1 MSKEPAKKNSPAK
14 QGGGMSLMAVLLVL
28 TVPFAIALIASIGFF
43 SGEIT
48 STAEDDETLYM
59 NTLYEVSTDLVNA
72 DRDFYQAMLGAT
84 QHHDYFESA
93 TPEDKAAYLDDYLSN
108 RDQAISGAENAIA
121 LAMQNPDLWTG
132 TILEGGGS
140 TFEALAA
147 EYEKEFS
154 SWEQSFDVKNNIG
167 NWKSFL
173 KEFSTARGFLSDMSD
188 IVEAWAL
195 NEVTK
200 QESAIH
206 RTILISASIFIIIAA
221 ALVLIALLIARKMT
235 KNAREIREG
244 VDNMASGDF
253 IKTIPTNSFV
263 REFRAIAINTEE
275 MRKKLQSALIKVIGH
290 AGDVDNAA
298 NSSKSKISN
307 GQKMSSDISSAVEDL
322 AQGAT
327 SLAQDV
333 QSTSDLTVSIGN
345 SVDLVLDAANGNME
359 KGRAVYSGSTKV
371 QQQIE
376 DLKIA
381 DQRTDEMAGEV
392 AESVN
397 ETANAVEEI
406 SKAAEA
412 IMSIASQTNLLALNA
427 SIEAARAGEAG
438 KGFAVVA
445 DNIKDLAEQSN
456 QSAGQITE
464 ILSRITELSE
474 RNKELTGRIKE
485 ATSNESASLQEMSAS
500 FDEMLSLVLETEEGN
515 KQIVSLVETMTSD
528 KNAILGSVESL
539 SSVSEQSAA
548 STEETSAS
556 LEQLNASLV
565 DVVEQ
570 AERLQEIAEEL
581 EENVRFFHVQ

>member
-1 MSKEPAKKNSPAK
+1 MAKEPEKKVSVK
-14 QGGGMSLMAVLLVL
+14 QEGGISLMAVLLVL
-28 TVPFAIALIASIGFF
+28 TVPLVIALVVSIVFF
-43 SGEIT
+43 SRQIT
-48 STAEDDETLYM
+48 TTAEDDEKVYM
-59 NTLYEVSTDLVNA
+59 DTLYEVSTGLINA

-84 QHHDYFESA
+84 QHHDYFDSA
-93 TPEDKAAYLDDYLSN
+93 EPEEKEAYLDDYLGN
-108 RDQAISGAENAIA
+108 RDQAIDGVEVAIA
-121 LAMQNPDLWTG
+121 IAQQNPDLWTG
-132 TILEGGGS
+132 TVLSGGGD
-140 TFEALAA
+140 TFETLAA
-147 EYEKEFS
+147 EFETEFDT
-154 SWEQSFDVKNNIG
+154 WEHSFDIKNNIG
-167 NWKSFL
+167 NWKNFIE
-173 KEFSTARGFLSDMSD
+173 EFSTARGFLSDMSD
-188 IVEAWAL
+188 IVEEWAV
-195 NEVTK
+195 NEVVK
-200 QESAIH
+200 QEAAI
-206 RTILISASIFIIIAA
+206 RKVILISAVIFIVIAA
-221 ALVLIALLIARKMT
+221 VLILIALLIARKMT
-235 KNAREIREG
+235 KNAREITDG
-244 VDNMASGDF
+244 VRNMAGGDF
-253 IKTIPTNSFV
+253 VKTIPSDSFV
-263 REFRAIAINTEE
+263 REFRAIAANTED
-275 MRKKLQSALIKVIGH
+275 MREKLQSALLKVIGH
-290 AGDVDNAA
+290 AGDVDSAA
-298 NSSKSKISN
+298 NSSKSKITN

-333 QSTSDLTVSIGN
+333 QSTSDLTANIGN

-359 KGRAVYSGSTKV
+359 KGRAVYEGSTKV

-381 DQRTDEMAGEV
+381 DQKTDEMAGEV
-392 AESVN
+392 AESVS
-397 ETANAVEEI
+397 ETAEAVDEI
-406 SKAAEA
+406 SNAAEA

-474 RNKELTGRIKE
+474 RNKELTGKIKE
-485 ATSNESASLQEMSAS
+485 ATTNESASLQEMSAS

-515 KQIVSLVETMTSD
+515 KKIVSLVETMTSD
-528 KNAILGSVESL
+528 KNAIMGSVESL

-570 AERLQEIAEEL
+570 AEHLQQIAEEL

>member
-1 MSKEPAKKNSPAK
+1 MAKDGAK
-14 QGGGMSLMAVLLVL
+14 TNNGKTSGGISLMALLLVL
-28 TVPFAIALIASIGFF
+28 TVPFAVALIVSIVFF
-43 SGEIT
+43 SGRIT
-48 STAEDDETLYM
+48 ATSEEDESIYMERLYGISTELI
-59 NTLYEVSTDLVNA
+59 NA
-72 DRDFYQAMLGAT
+72 DRDFYQAMVGAMER
-84 QHHDYFESA
+84 HDYADSA
-93 TPEDKAAYLDDYLSN
+93 SPEEITAYIEDYQDN
-108 RDQAISGAENAIA
+108 RQQVIDRVTDAVAMAQAD
-121 LAMQNPDLWTG
+121 PVLWTG
-132 TILEGGGS
+132 TMLDGGV
-140 TFEALAA
+140 TFETLSA
-147 EYEKEFS
+147 EYEEAFRT
-154 SWEQSFDVKNNIG
+154 WETSYDPKNNIG
-167 NWKSFL
+167 DWKNYLAAF
-173 KEFSTARGFLSDMSD
+173 ETARGYLSDMTD
-188 IVEAWAL
+188 VVEQWAET
-195 NEVTK
+195 EVALQEAATK
-200 QESAIH
+200 QMILMSAI
-206 RTILISASIFIIIAA
+206 IFIVIAAVLVVAALIIA
-221 ALVLIALLIARKMT
+221 RRMS
-235 KNAREIREG
+235 KNAKEISKGVSNMAEGDFVNQIPSNSLVTEFREIAGNAE
-244 VDNMASGDF
+244 N
-253 IKTIPTNSFV
+253 
-263 REFRAIAINTEE
+263 
-275 MRKKLQSALIKVIGH
+275 MRKRLQSALIQVIGH

-333 QSTSDLTVSIGN
+333 QSTSDLTQNIGN
-345 SVDLVLDAANGNME
+345 SVDLVLEAANSNME
-359 KGRAVYSGSTKV
+359 KGRSVYNGSTRV

-381 DQRTDEMAGEV
+381 DQKTDEMAGEV
-392 AESVN
+392 AESVS
-397 ETANAVEEI
+397 ETAAAVDEI
-406 SKAAEA
+406 SNAAEA

-474 RNKELTGRIKE
+474 RNKELTGKIKE
-485 ATSNESASLQEMSAS
+485 ATTSESASLQEMSAS

-515 KQIVSLVETMTSD
+515 QKIVSLVETMTSD
-528 KNAILGSVESL
+528 KNAIMGSVEAL

-570 AERLQEIAEEL
+570 AENLQRIAEEL

>member
-1 MSKEPAKKNSPAK
+1 MAKTDQKSTGV
-14 QGGGMSLMAVLLVL
+14 QSGGMSLMTVLLIL
-28 TVPFAIALIASIGFF
+28 TVPFAIALIVSIAFF

-48 STAEDDETLYM
+48 STSEDDEKLYMDTLYA
-59 NTLYEVSTDLVNA
+59 VSTDLINS
-72 DRDFYQAMLGAT
+72 DRDFYQAMLGAME
-84 QHHDYFESA
+84 HHDYFDS
-93 TPEDKAAYLDDYLSN
+93 LDDAAKESFLSDYMDN
-108 RDQAISGAENAIA
+108 RQQAIDGVETAMGIA
-121 LAMQNPDLWTG
+121 RLDQDLWTG
-132 TILEGGGS
+132 TTTDSGD
-140 TFEALAA
+140 TFETLAR
-147 EYEKEFS
+147 EYEEAFE
-154 SWEQSFDVKNNIG
+154 SWENSFDIKNNIG
-167 NWKSFL
+167 NWQDFMT
-173 KEFSTARGFLSDMSD
+173 EFSRARGYLSDMSD
-188 IVEAWAL
+188 IVEKWAV
-195 NEVTK
+195 NEVDR
-200 QESAIH
+200 QEAVTH
-206 RTILISASIFIIIAA
+206 RTILISAVIFILIAV
-221 ALVLIALLIARKMT
+221 ALVVIALFIARRMT
-235 KNAREIREG
+235 KNAREITDG
-244 VDNMASGDF
+244 VLNMAGGDF
-253 IKTIPTNSFV
+253 VKVIPTDSFV
-263 REFRAIAINTEE
+263 REFRAIALNTEN
-275 MRKKLQSALIKVIGH
+275 MRDKLQSALLKVIGH

-298 NSSKSKISN
+298 NSSKSKITD

-333 QSTSDLTVSIGN
+333 QSTSDLTVNIGN

-359 KGRAVYSGSTKV
+359 KGRAVYDGSTKV

-381 DQRTDEMAGEV
+381 DQKTDEMAGEV

-397 ETANAVEEI
+397 ETAQAVEEI
-406 SKAAEA
+406 SNAAEA

-464 ILSRITELSE
+464 ILARITELSE

-500 FDEMLSLVLETEEGN
+500 FDEMLSLVLETEQGN
-515 KQIVSLVETMTSD
+515 QQIVSLVESMTSD
-528 KNAILGSVESL
+528 KNAIMGSVESL

-570 AERLQEIAEEL
+570 AERLQEIAEAL

>member
-1 MSKEPAKKNSPAK
+1 MSKEPAKTKSPAK

-59 NTLYEVSTDLVNA
+59 NMLYEVSTDLVNA

-140 TFEALAA
+140 TFEKLAA
-147 EYEKEFS
+147 EYEKEFTN
-154 SWEQSFDVKNNIG
+154 WEQSFDVKNNIG
-167 NWKSFL
+167 SWRSFL
-173 KEFSTARGFLSDMSD
+173 EEFSTARGFLADMSD

-195 NEVTK
+195 NEVEK
-200 QESAIH
+200 QEAAIH
-206 RTILISASIFIIIAA
+206 RTILISAFIFTIIAV

-244 VDNMASGDF
+244 VDNMAAGDF
-253 IKTIPTNSFV
+253 IKSIPTNSFV
-263 REFRAIAINTEE
+263 SEFRAIAINTEE

-381 DQRTDEMAGEV
+381 DQKTDEMAGEV

-485 ATSNESASLQEMSAS
+485 ATTNESASLQEMSAS

-515 KQIVSLVETMTSD
+515 KQIVSLVESMTSD

>member
-1 MSKEPAKKNSPAK
+1 MAKSETSAK
-14 QGGGMSLMAVLLVL
+14 STKTTGGISLLALLLVL
-28 TVPFAIALIASIGFF
+28 TVPFAAALIFSIVFF
-43 SGEIT
+43 SNRIT
-48 STAEDDETLYM
+48 MTSADDEALYM
-59 NTLYEVSTDLVNA
+59 EKLYSISTELINA
-72 DRDFYQAMLGAT
+72 DRDFYQAMQGAMER
-84 QHHDYFESA
+84 HDYADSA
-93 TPEDKAAYLDDYLSN
+93 EPEEIQTYLEQYEENRQQVIDRVSDAVAKAQSD
-108 RDQAISGAENAIA
+108 
-121 LAMQNPDLWTG
+121 PVLWTG
-132 TILEGGGS
+132 TVLDSGA
-140 TFEALAA
+140 TFETLSA
-147 EYEKEFS
+147 EYEEAFRA
-154 SWEQSFDVKNNIG
+154 WEASYDTKNNIG
-167 NWKSFL
+167 DWKNYLATF
-173 KEFSTARGFLSDMSD
+173 EDARGYLSDMTD
-188 IVEAWAL
+188 IVEKWAET
-195 NEVTK
+195 EVLMQEAATK
-200 QESAIH
+200 
-206 RTILISASIFIIIAA
+206 RVILISAIAFIAIAA
-221 ALVLIALLIARKMT
+221 ALIVIALLIARKMS
-235 KNAREIREG
+235 KNAKEITDG
-244 VDNMASGDF
+244 VRGMANGDF
-253 IKTIPTNSFV
+253 VNEIPSNSMVQEFKAIATNS
-263 REFRAIAINTEE
+263 EE
-275 MRKKLQSALIKVIGH
+275 MRQRLQNALIQVIGH

-298 NSSKSKISN
+298 SSSKSKISN

-333 QSTSDLTVSIGN
+333 QSTSDLTQNIGT
-345 SVDLVLDAANGNME
+345 SVDLVLEAANGNME

-381 DQRTDEMAGEV
+381 DQKTDEMAGEV
-392 AESVN
+392 AESVS
-397 ETANAVEEI
+397 ETAAAVDEI
-406 SKAAEA
+406 SNAAEA

-474 RNKELTGRIKE
+474 RNKELTGKIKE
-485 ATSNESASLQEMSAS
+485 ATTNESASLQEMSAS

-515 KQIVSLVETMTSD
+515 QKIVSLVETMTSD
-528 KNAILGSVESL
+528 KNAIMGSVEAL

-570 AERLQEIAEEL
+570 AENLQRIAEAL

>member
-1 MSKEPAKKNSPAK
+1 MAK
-14 QGGGMSLMAVLLVL
+14 QGNDKSTTKTSGGISLMALLLVL
-28 TVPFAIALIASIGFF
+28 TVPFAAALVVSIVFF
-43 SGEIT
+43 STRIT
-48 STAEDDETLYM
+48 ATSAEDETLYM
-59 NTLYEVSTDLVNA
+59 EKLYSISTELINA
-72 DRDFYQAMLGAT
+72 DRDFYQAMQGAMER
-84 QHHDYFESA
+84 HDYADSA
-93 TPEDKAAYLDDYLSN
+93 EPEQIQEYLTQYEEN
-108 RDQAISGAENAIA
+108 RQQVIDRVTDAVAVAQAD
-121 LAMQNPDLWTG
+121 PVLWTG
-132 TILEGGGS
+132 TVLEAGGA
-140 TFEALAA
+140 TFETLSG
-147 EYEKEFS
+147 EYEEAFHT
-154 SWEQSFDVKNNIG
+154 WETAYDPKNNIG
-167 NWKSFL
+167 DWKNYLATF
-173 KEFSTARGFLSDMSD
+173 EDARGYLSEMTDL
-188 IVEAWAL
+188 VEKWAAD
-195 NEVTK
+195 EVVMQETATK
-200 QESAIH
+200 
-206 RTILISASIFIIIAA
+206 RTILISAIIFVVIAA
-221 ALVLIALLIARKMT
+221 VLVFIALLIARRMS
-235 KNAREIREG
+235 KNAKEITAGVREMS
-244 VDNMASGDF
+244 NGDF
-253 IKTIPTNSFV
+253 VKEIPSNSLV
-263 REFRAIAINTEE
+263 SEFKAIAVNSEN
-275 MRKKLQSALIKVIGH
+275 MRQRLQNALLQVIGH
-290 AGDVDNAA
+290 AGDVDEAA
-298 NSSKSKISN
+298 NSSKSKITN

-333 QSTSDLTVSIGN
+333 QSTSDLTNNIGN
-345 SVDLVLDAANGNME
+345 SVDLVLEAANGNLE
-359 KGRAVYSGSTKV
+359 KGRAVFDNSSKV

-381 DQRTDEMAGEV
+381 DQKTDEMAGEV

-397 ETANAVEEI
+397 ETAAAVEEI
-406 SKAAEA
+406 SNAAEA

-485 ATSNESASLQEMSAS
+485 ATTNESVSLQEMSAS
-500 FDEMLSLVLETEEGN
+500 FDEMINLVQETEQGN
-515 KQIVSLVETMTSD
+515 QQIVSLVETMTSD
-528 KNAILGSVESL
+528 KNAIMGSVEAL

-570 AERLQEIAEEL
+570 AENLQRIAEAL